1 MEATTISKIMKTLRT
16 RNAELFID
24 SLGIDFNEEKKANLT
39 KVLVEFQEF
48 LDKKEAMLEREIDD
62 NN

>member
-1 MEATTISKIMKTLRT
+1 MEDVVNIMMKVIRS

-24 SLGIDFNEEKKANLT
+24 SLGIDFSEEKKANLT

-48 LDKKEAMLEREIDD
+48 LDKKEAMLERESEI
-62 NN
+62 